1 MVTKLRVTITFLIII
16 CLFISVPVMAIKTL
30 VYDEAMLFSDSEK
43 DSLEK
48 EANKLFD
55 LYNLDIVIVTTD
67 DTNGKSPRDYADDYY
82 DYGGFGVGSNHDGI
96 LFLID
101 MDNREPYISTTGL
114 GIKYLTDKRIDS
126 LIDGVFDDGL
136 IQGDYYSAA
145 MSFLSNTGYYLES
158 GIPEDQYNEPEDVK
172 VKKRLTMMDFIISL
186 FGAGSAAGVFFL
198 SVKNR
203 YKVKKT
209 RNLFSYKSNSI
220 VNLSSKVDNLV
231 DTFVTH
237 RIIPRPTANS
247 SSSTSGR
254 STTHTS
260 SSGRTHGGGGSSGRK
275 F

>member
-1 MVTKLRVTITFLIII
+1 MVRKFKVTITFLIII
-16 CLFISVPVMAIKTL
+16 YLFISVPVMANKTL
-30 VYDEAMLFSDSEK
+30 IYDEAMLFSDSEK
-43 DSLEK
+43 NNLEK

-55 LYNLDIVIVTTD
+55 LYNLDIVIVTTN

-82 DYGGFGVGSNHDGI
+82 DYGGFGVGSSLDGI

-114 GIKYLTDKRIDS
+114 GIRYLTDKRVDS
-126 LIDGVFDDGL
+126 IIDGVFDDGL

-145 MSFLSNTGYYLES
+145 MSFLSNTSYYLES
-158 GIPEDQYNEPEDVK
+158 GVPGDQYNEPENVK
-172 VKKRLTMMDFIISL
+172 VKNRLTVMDFIISL
-186 FGAGSAAGVFFL
+186 LGGSSAAGVFFL
-198 SVKNR
+198 SIKNK
-203 YKVKKT
+203 YKIKKT
-209 RNLFSYKSNSI
+209 RNLFSYKSNSL
-220 VNLSSKVDNLV
+220 VNLSSNEDKLI

-237 RIIPRPTANS
+237 RIIPRPTNNS

-260 SSGRTHGGGGSSGRK
+260 SSGRTHGGGGSKGRK

>member
-1 MVTKLRVTITFLIII
+1 MVTKFIRSIILLIIL

-30 VYDEAMLFSDSEK
+30 IYDEAMLFSDSEINN
-43 DSLEK
+43 LEN

-55 LYNLDIVIVTTD
+55 LYNLDIVIVTTN

-114 GIKYLTDKRIDS
+114 GIRYLTNERIDS

-145 MSFLSNTGYYLES
+145 MSFLSNTSYYLES
-158 GIPEDQYNEPEDVK
+158 GIPGDQYNEPENIK
-172 VKKRLTMMDFIISL
+172 VKNRLTVMDFIISL
-186 FGAGSAAGVFFL
+186 LGGGSAAGLFFI
-198 SVKNR
+198 SIKNK

-220 VNLSSKVDNLV
+220 VNLSSREDNLV

-237 RIIPRPTANS
+237 RIIPRPTPNS

-260 SSGRTHGGGGSSGRK
+260 SSGRTHGGGGSKGRK